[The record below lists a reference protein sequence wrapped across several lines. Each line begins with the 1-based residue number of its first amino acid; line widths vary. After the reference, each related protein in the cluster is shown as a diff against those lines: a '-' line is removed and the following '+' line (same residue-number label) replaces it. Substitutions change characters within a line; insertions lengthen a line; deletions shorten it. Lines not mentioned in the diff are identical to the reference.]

1 MLRNFILL
9 IGCLILNIGV
19 FLAQSLSA
27 IELNYLNKNST
38 RINVDESYQNGN
50 WKAMLDRIEKK
61 RIVLLGEF
69 NHGSKEIFITRND
82 LIKSLH
88 EKLGYNVVLFE
99 AGIGEVA
106 VINFQ
111 SDERS
116 PKEMTY
122 GFFGIWRTGEFVD
135 LMKYIKENDI
145 SIAGYDVQR
154 SGNSFDVFLKEESEK
169 LDIDSMHYANLEERF
184 SQEKSKLENRKTEY
198 DSVEPSTLKLIK
210 DYENIYN
217 LLHDVRSKVKNKK
230 LLLVQKT
237 ISNRIKFL
245 TYMLEFVKN
254 KDWNKR
260 WAERDVAM
268 AANIDWLISN
278 FYRDEKIIVVGHNFH
293 ISKFNENEDVMG
305 EFLKTKYG
313 NEMYS
318 LGVFAGAGS
327 YAGNSGEVKK
337 MSEID
342 VEKLDIRRVIN
353 SLSGKVNFLNIPNR
367 PEEEFNWLFKK
378 IVLNDSFIDLS
389 NSNEIILSKHFDGL
403 LLIDKITP
411 PEKY

>member
-1 MLRNFILL
+1 MIRNCFLI
-9 IGCLILNIGV
+9 IGCLILNIGT
-19 FLAQSLSA
+19 LWAQKLSA

-38 RINVDESYQNGN
+38 QINVDESYQNGDWN
-50 WKAMLDRIEKK
+50 ALLDRIKNK

-106 VINFQ
+106 VIDFQ
-111 SDERS
+111 SDKRS

-122 GFFGIWRTGEFVD
+122 GFFGPWRTPEFID
-135 LMKYIKENDI
+135 LMEYIKENDI
-145 SIAGYDVQR
+145 SIAGFDVQR
-154 SGNSFDVFLKEESEK
+154 SGNSFDAFLKVESEK
-169 LDIDSMHYANLEERF
+169 LGIDSTHYSILEKRF
-184 SQEKSKLENRKTEY
+184 SQEKRKLANRKTEY
-198 DSVEPSTLKLIK
+198 DSVETTTLKLIN
-210 DYENIYN
+210 DYENVYN
-217 LLHDVRSKVKNKK
+217 FLHDVRSKVENKK
-230 LLLVQKT
+230 LLLVEKT

-260 WAERDVAM
+260 WAKRDAAM

-278 FYRDEKIIVVGHNFH
+278 FYRDEKVIIVGHNFH

-305 EFLKTKYG
+305 EFLKEKYG
-313 NEMYS
+313 AEMYS
-318 LGVFAGAGS
+318 LGVFAGSGS
-327 YAGNSGEVKK
+327 YAGNSGELNE
-337 MSEID
+337 MSKID
-342 VEKLDIRRVIN
+342 VEKLDIRTVIN
-353 SLSGKVNFLNIPNR
+353 SMSGRVNFLHVPYRTEKEI
-367 PEEEFNWLFKK
+367 NWLFKK
-378 IVLNDSFIDLS
+378 IVINDSFIDLS
-389 NSNEIILSKHFDGL
+389 NSNELILSKHFDGL